1 MSLLKTRMKPYALCA
16 LVLALT
22 VAFVGCADQQAS
34 STSPA
39 ASSEVAASDQTN
51 VSSDELR
58 IVSMK
63 GPTSVGLASMMQKE
77 QGQFTVVASADEV
90 TPILLQDKAD
100 IACVPANVAALL
112 YQKTEGALRVIDVN
126 TLGVLYVV
134 TGDTSVD
141 SLDKLVGRSVYMTGK
156 GTVPEYTLRA
166 LLSAGGL
173 SLDEVDVQF
182 KSEPAEVAALINA
195 DDQAIGIL
203 PQPYATAVCAKNP
216 ALNMR
221 VDLTA
226 EWNRLMGAD
235 AGLFVTGVTVAKAS
249 TISENPEAVN
259 SFLERHAASAGVS
272 VSDPASV
279 TQTIVDLGII
289 ESAPLAE
296 KSLPLCNAVCLTG
309 GEMKDALSGYLAT
322 LYAQDPASVGGA
334 LPDDDFY
341 YLEQ

>member
-1 MSLLKTRMKPYALCA
+1 MSLLKTRMKLYALCA
-16 LVLALT
+16 LVLALA
-22 VAFVGCADQQAS
+22 VALVGCADQQAS

-39 ASSEVAASDQTN
+39 SSSKVAASGQTN
-51 VSSDELR
+51 VSPDELR

-77 QGQFTVVASADEV
+77 QGQFTVVASVDEV
-90 TPILLQDKAD
+90 TPLLLQDKAD

-166 LLSAGGL
+166 LLSASGL

-203 PQPYATAVCAKNP
+203 PQSYATAVCAKNP

-259 SFLERHAASAGVS
+259 SFLERHAASAAVS

-296 KSLPLCNAVCLTG
+296 KSLPLCNVVCLTG

-322 LYAQDPASVGGA
+322 LSAQDPASVGGA

-341 YLEQ
+341 YLGQ